1 MNFKGKLAPY
11 LLLLPAFVLI
21 CWFKLYPILSTLK
34 QAFVVNG
41 ALSLANYQR
50 VFAEKTF
57 WNCLNVTLKF
67 NVVTIPL
74 QIIISFLMALL
85 VSSKVRGTGVFR
97 TIFYIPFAVSITVC
111 VMVWNLMFQFNGGV
125 VNSFLSLFGVPP
137 QGFFNDRKQ
146 ALWCI
151 VVLCSWKGCGYWMMF
166 LMAGIK
172 NIDSSVYEAAKMDG
186 ASYLRTIWSIVIP
199 LMKRVFLFVCV
210 ANTSA
215 NMLLFAPMQLVT
227 EGGPRNSTNVLMY
240 EAYRSAFRYADMP
253 RCAVIVTVLLAIL
266 VAISVFQ
273 FFALGDNEARAAK
286 RAARKLARGGVAV

>member
-34 QAFVVNG
+34 QAFMVNG

-151 VVLCSWKGCGYWMMF
+151 VVLASWKGCGYWMMF

-172 NIDSSVYEAAKMDG
+172 NIDSSVYEAARIDG
-186 ASYLRTIWSIVIP
+186 ARYPRIVWSIMLPLMRRTI
-199 LMKRVFLFVCV
+199 LFVCV
-210 ANTSA
+210 ANTSS

-253 RCAVIVTVLLAIL
+253 RCAVIVSVLLVIILAIAL
-266 VAISVFQ
+266 VQ
-273 FFALGDNEARAAK
+273 FFALGDRDTK
-286 RAARKLARGGVAV
+286 RGVVRV

>member
-11 LLLLPAFVLI
+11 LLLLPAFMLI

-34 QAFVVNG
+34 QAFMVNG

-151 VVLCSWKGCGYWMMF
+151 VVLASWKGCGYWMMF

-172 NIDSSVYEAAKMDG
+172 NIDSSVYEAARIDG
-186 ASYLRTIWSIVIP
+186 ARYPRIVWSIMLPLMRRTI
-199 LMKRVFLFVCV
+199 LFVCV
-210 ANTSA
+210 ANTSS

-253 RCAVIVTVLLAIL
+253 RCAVIVSVLLVIILAIAL
-266 VAISVFQ
+266 VQ
-273 FFALGDNEARAAK
+273 FFALGDRDTK
-286 RAARKLARGGVAV
+286 RGVARV

>member
-125 VNSFLSLFGVPP
+125 VNSFLSLFGIPP

-151 VVLCSWKGCGYWMMF
+151 VVLASWKGCGYWMMF

-172 NIDSSVYEAAKMDG
+172 NIDSSVYEAARIDG
-186 ASYLRTIWSIVIP
+186 ARYPRIVWSIMLPLIRRTI
-199 LMKRVFLFVCV
+199 LFVCV
-210 ANTSA
+210 ANTSS

-253 RCAVIVTVLLAIL
+253 RCAVIVSVLLVIILAIAL
-266 VAISVFQ
+266 VQ
-273 FFALGDNEARAAK
+273 FFALGDRDTK
-286 RAARKLARGGVAV
+286 RGVARV

>member
-34 QAFVVNG
+34 QAFMVNG

-151 VVLCSWKGCGYWMMF
+151 VVLASWKGCGYWMMF

-172 NIDSSVYEAAKMDG
+172 NIDSSVYEAARIDG
-186 ASYLRTIWSIVIP
+186 ARYPRIVWSIMLPLMRRTI
-199 LMKRVFLFVCV
+199 LFVCV
-210 ANTSA
+210 ANTSS

-253 RCAVIVTVLLAIL
+253 RCAVIVSVLLVIILAIAL
-266 VAISVFQ
+266 VQ
-273 FFALGDNEARAAK
+273 FFALGDRDTK
-286 RAARKLARGGVAV
+286 RGVARV